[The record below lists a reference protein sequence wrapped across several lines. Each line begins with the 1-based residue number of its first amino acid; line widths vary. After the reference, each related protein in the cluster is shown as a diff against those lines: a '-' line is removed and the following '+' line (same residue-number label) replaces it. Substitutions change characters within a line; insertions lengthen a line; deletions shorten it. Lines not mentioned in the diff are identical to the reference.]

1 MARYPSIFIYV
12 LCFLGAFYETAHP
25 ISASLFDT
33 PTARHNI
40 ISYSLP
46 RIGLRSDEDCNLSIY
61 HAEFERDM
69 AVIKAMGVNAVH
81 LLCPWA
87 TTDLADHTEILKTLV
102 QYNMSFIVSLRTD
115 IYQIEQR
122 GGEKAFQ
129 DGMYV
134 LADEIAANP
143 DAAKLLKALSIQY
156 NLTGETASYF
166 FQFVNKVKFW
176 MNLLGFDVPLLV
188 PWVNN
193 ISLED
198 KDIETQ
204 LTQWNSANFDAWM
217 THLYTPGEIQN
228 YVNRLGSAS
237 KCIRIFILICLADKK
252 KNHFHQL
259 SSNKYSSF
267 MAGIVTTR

>member
-1 MARYPSIFIYV
+1 MARYYSLFYV
-12 LCFLGAFYETAHP
+12 LCFLGALYDTTHSIA
-25 ISASLFDT
+25 ASLFDT

-46 RIGLRSDEDCNLSIY
+46 RVGLKSDEDCNLSIY

-69 AVIKAMGVNAVH
+69 AVIKTMGANSVH
-81 LLCPWA
+81 LLCPWS
-87 TTDLADHTEILKTLV
+87 TDFADHTEILKTLV
-102 QYNMSFIVSLRTD
+102 QYNMSFIISLRTD

-134 LADEIAANP
+134 LADELAANP
-143 DAAKLLKALSIQY
+143 DALKLLKGISTQY

-176 MNLLGFDVPLLV
+176 MNLLRFDVPLLV
-188 PWVNN
+188 PWVND

-237 KCIRIFILICLADKK
+237 KFIRILF
-252 KNHFHQL
+252 
-259 SSNKYSSF
+259 S
-267 MAGIVTTR
+267 